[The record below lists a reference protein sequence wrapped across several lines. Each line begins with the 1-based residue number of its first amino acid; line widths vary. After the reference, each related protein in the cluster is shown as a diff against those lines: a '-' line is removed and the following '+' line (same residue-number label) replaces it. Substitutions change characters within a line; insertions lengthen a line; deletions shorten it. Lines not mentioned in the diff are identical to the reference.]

1 MFTSARSFSA
11 SEENAVRS
19 ITADKRIAIFF
30 FMIVYLLS
38 LISKILWLM
47 DQSSRMSSFR

>member
-1 MFTSARSFSA
+1 
-11 SEENAVRS
+11 
-19 ITADKRIAIFF
+19 
-30 FMIVYLLS
+30 MIVYLLS